1 MVDISH
7 RERVVRV
14 KIVYY
19 GPAAG
24 GKTTNLLVLHRR
36 ADPKRRGEMVSVN
49 STQDRTILLDLLPV
63 KTPAFRGY
71 DLRFQVLAVPGQRM
85 YAASRRLLLNG
96 ADALVFVAN
105 SAADRW
111 EETLESL
118 REMNQNL
125 ISHGI
130 DPSSI
135 PVAFQYNKRDLPET
149 TPFEAMDRTLN
160 ARRSDSV
167 PAVAI
172 REEGVI
178 ETFGAI
184 LHRTMTDLTTRYK
197 IGEELKGARSVKD
210 WTDESMRLIFGW
222 QAAPE
227 KPGEEEEPPRTAV
240 RVPVATASQTTSN
253 SATTPAATPPSAA
266 TSSSDP
272 QAAESLVESYAEA
285 AANLTTALEDLRDER
300 EEIRK
305 RLEELSAP
313 IDAAEKLLS
322 GESAELVFQTVLE
335 RVGAGLGANMGSLS
349 LIRPDGELETVAL
362 MQLDFE
368 PLFKCKDEFGESI
381 ARSLM
386 DEGEPTIHISGESS
400 PVAEALDLSSGM
412 FTAMVAIPVK
422 THVRTLGLLCL
433 YLPQEAPA
441 PNETAVPHL
450 ARFAQGLA
458 LALEVASGAIAS
470 DRLERMERAT
480 TMGQLAE
487 QALMEIGI
495 PVDRLFMVL
504 GDIRR
509 RADTPQWLLNE
520 LVGIGTD
527 FAYTKQ
533 LREGLLAFMA
543 GKLPHQATTS
553 IDELM
558 TRLGHDLAESLDRAG
573 IKLKLERQSDART
586 VRADGF
592 LLRCALL
599 ALIEHSRNY
608 LAGHQGGEIKISG
621 ELAEAKIRITVTDN
635 CDAIREGTTASSAA
649 DYLAWSLDGKA
660 KGARFALVQTV
671 VEHFEGEWKMSMRT
685 GQGNK
690 SVLILPA
697 Q

>member
-36 ADPKRRGEMVSVN
+36 ADPRRRGEMVSVN

-149 TPFEAMDRTLN
+149 TPLEAMDRTLN
-160 ARRSDSV
+160 ARRSDSY

-184 LHRTMTDLTTRYK
+184 LDRTMTDLTTRYK

-222 QAAPE
+222 QPAPE

-240 RVPVATASQTTSN
+240 RVPVATASQSTST
-253 SATTPAATPPSAA
+253 SATASTPPSAA
-266 TSSSDP
+266 TPSSDP
-272 QAAESLVESYAEA
+272 QAAEALVESYADA
-285 AANLTTALEDLRDER
+285 AANLTTALENLREER
-300 EEIRK
+300 EETLK

-322 GESAELVFQTVLE
+322 GVSAELVFQTVLE
-335 RVGAGLGANMGSLS
+335 RIGVGLGANMGSLS

-368 PLFKCKDEFGESI
+368 PLFKCKDESGESI

-386 DEGEPTIHISGESS
+386 DEGEPAIYISGESS

-441 PNETAVPHL
+441 PNENAVPHL

-458 LALEVASGAIAS
+458 LALEAASSVMAS

-480 TMGQLAE
+480 IIGQLAE
-487 QALMEIGI
+487 QALVEIGT
-495 PVDRLFMVL
+495 PVDHLFTAL
-504 GDIRR
+504 GEIRR
-509 RADTPQWLLNE
+509 RTDTPQWLLNE
-520 LVGIGTD
+520 LVGLGTD
-527 FAYTKQ
+527 FSHTKQ
-533 LREGLLAFMA
+533 LRDGLLAFMA
-543 GKLPHQATTS
+543 GKRTDQGTTS

-558 TRLGHDLAESLDRAG
+558 DRLCRDLADPLGRAG
-573 IKLKLERQSDART
+573 IELKLERQPDART
-586 VRADGF
+586 VLADSF

-608 LAGHQGGEIKISG
+608 LAGHKGGEIKISG
-621 ELAEAKIRITVTDN
+621 ELFEGQIRIAVTDN
-635 CDAIREGTTASSAA
+635 CAAIREGTGAGAAA

-660 KGARFALVQTV
+660 IGARFALVQTV
-671 VEHFEGEWKMSMRT
+671 VEHFQGHWQMSMRT
-685 GQGNK
+685 GQGNE

-697 Q
+697 E